1 MVSVE
6 GSLTQGSLTQAVK
19 KLREKT
25 GAPMMDCKTALKETQ
40 GDFDKAIEFLRKK
53 GVADASKKAGRIA
66 SEGLVHSYIH
76 GEGRIGVLVEVNC
89 ETDFVAKNEAFK
101 TFVKDI
107 AMHVAASNP
116 LYVSESE
123 VPQNVLDKEREIY
136 KHQASESKKPPQVI
150 DKIVE
155 GKIQKYYE
163 ETCLLKQPFIK
174 DQNKKVEDL
183 LKELIAKLGEN
194 CTIRRFV
201 RFQMGEGLE
210 KKSQDF
216 AGEVA
221 KQIKS

>member
-1 MVSVE
+1 MVSAE
-6 GSLTQGSLTQAVK
+6 GSLTQAVK

-25 GAPMMDCKTALKETQ
+25 GAPMMDCKSALQETH
-40 GDFDKAIEFLRKK
+40 GDFEKAIDFLRKK
-53 GVADASKKAGRIA
+53 GIADASKKAGRIA

-89 ETDFVAKNEAFK
+89 ETDFVAKNEEFK
-101 TFVKDI
+101 AFVKDI

-116 LYVSESE
+116 LYVAESD
-123 VPQNVLDKEREIY
+123 VPENVLAKEREIY
-136 KHQASESKKPPQVI
+136 KHQAAETKKPPQVI

-174 DQNKKVEDL
+174 DQNKKIEGL

-201 RFQMGEGLE
+201 RFQVGEGLE
-210 KKSQDF
+210 KKNEDF
-216 AGEVA
+216 AAEVA

>member
-1 MVSVE
+1 MVSAE
-6 GSLTQGSLTQAVK
+6 GSMTQAVK

-25 GAPMMDCKTALKETQ
+25 GAPMMDCKVALQETH

-53 GVADASKKAGRIA
+53 GIADASKKSGRIA

-89 ETDFVAKNEAFK
+89 ETDFVSKNESFK
-101 TFVKDI
+101 AFVKDI

-116 LYVSESE
+116 LYVLESD

-136 KHQASESKKPPQVI
+136 KHQAAQSKKPPQVI

-163 ETCLLKQPFIK
+163 ETCLLKQSFIK

-194 CTIRRFV
+194 CAIRRFV
-201 RFQMGEGLE
+201 RFQLGEGLE
-210 KKSQDF
+210 KKNQNF
-216 AGEVA
+216 AEEVA